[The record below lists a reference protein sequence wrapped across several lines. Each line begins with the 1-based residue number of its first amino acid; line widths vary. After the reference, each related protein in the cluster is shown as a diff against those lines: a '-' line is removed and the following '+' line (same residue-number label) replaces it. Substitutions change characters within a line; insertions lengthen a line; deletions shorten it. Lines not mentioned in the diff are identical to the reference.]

1 MSDKF
6 AGRTT
11 GLSSPAENAA
21 PVTPSN
27 TADLPVACRALYIG
41 GGGDLRITT
50 VGGDT
55 VTFRNAPEGLFPIR
69 ARRVHATETTA
80 ADLIAVW

>member
-1 MSDKF
+1 MSDQF
-6 AGRTT
+6 AGRTK

-21 PVTPSN
+21 PISPSDA
-27 TADLPVACRALYIG
+27 ADLPNVCRAIYIG
-41 GGGDLRITT
+41 AGGDLRLTT

-55 VTFRNAPEGLFPIR
+55 VTFRNAPEGLFPVR
-69 ARRVHATETTA
+69 ARRVHATDTTA